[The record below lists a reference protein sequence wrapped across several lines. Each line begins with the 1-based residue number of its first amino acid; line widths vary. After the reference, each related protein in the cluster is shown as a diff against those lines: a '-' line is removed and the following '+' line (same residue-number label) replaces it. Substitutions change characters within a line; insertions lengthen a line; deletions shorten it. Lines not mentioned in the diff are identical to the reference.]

1 MTQTPTGGSTATSA
15 AEGPIKVSV
24 VIPCYRSEATIG
36 RVVSMARDVLV
47 EGGYDYEFLLV
58 NDGSPDGTFAEIR
71 KLCEQDPKVK
81 GIDLIRNFGQH
92 GAIMAGLN
100 HTTGQ
105 LVLLMDDDM
114 QTHPSQIPL
123 LLDKVFEG
131 WDVVFARYENG
142 LKESPFRRAGSAF
155 AEWTSH
161 VLTGSPKDIYASSF
175 FVMRD
180 YVRDQMIRY
189 TGPYPYIEGLVFRVT
204 RKVTDTPVKHF
215 EREVGT
221 SGYTLRSLVRLWSA
235 ILGLSIIPLRITAIL
250 GSVMSLAGIVWALV
264 IIVERILGTVTQE
277 GWASIMA
284 VMLVCFGLVLI
295 FLGLIGEY
303 LGRLSLTVTAH
314 PQYEARSM
322 LNVPGGVDQ
331 EERFRRPARPGNGKA
346 PAAGQVAGQETEQ
359 ATDQR

>member
-1 MTQTPTGGSTATSA
+1 MTQTAAEACGAA
-15 AEGPIKVSV
+15 AEGPLKVSV
-24 VIPCYRSEATIG
+24 VIPCYRSEATVG

-71 KLCEQDPKVK
+71 RLCEQDPKVK

-180 YVRDQMIRY
+180 YVRDQMVRY

-204 RKVTDTPVKHF
+204 RKVTDTPVKHY

-221 SGYTLRSLVRLWSA
+221 SGYTLRALVRLWSS
-235 ILGLSIIPLRITAIL
+235 ILGLSIIPLRITAFL
-250 GSVMSLAGIVWALV
+250 GSAMSLAGIVWAIV
-264 IIVERILGTVTQE
+264 IIVERMLGTVTQE

-284 VMLVCFGLVLI
+284 VLLVCFGLVLI

-331 EERFRRPARPGNGKA
+331 EERFKRPSRPGEADAAGRA
-346 PAAGQVAGQETEQ
+346 PATGRKTGQANGQE
-359 ATDQR
+359 